1 MDLFIYLDDSD
12 LEPADFNK
20 VAGPIAEAI
29 AEYVANKPGSAEL
42 VDLRSSDSE
51 DNDPE
56 NNDPENNELESS
68 DESLDGLPTIGMHLS
83 VKRPAGLKAPLNL
96 LYGLAK
102 QYKQEFVLGIR
113 DNKTGE
119 TENIC
124 FFGFQEG
131 KPDAYEVACYIGL

>member
-12 LEPADFNK
+12 LEPADFNN

-29 AEYVANKPGSAEL
+29 AAYIANKPAGAEL
-42 VDLRSSDSE
+42 VDLRSSQTDS
-51 DNDPE
+51 NDT
-56 NNDPENNELESS
+56 SV
-68 DESLDGLPTIGMHLS
+68 DGLPTVGMHLS

-102 QYKQEFVLGIR
+102 QYKQEFALGIR
-113 DNKTGE
+113 DKETGD
-119 TENIC
+119 TEKVC
-124 FFGFQEG
+124 FFGFHEG